1 MRNYLFTRSEP
12 KFLMYWCII
21 ILGVRLFLRIEE
33 ILKIQIESFQQHFCV
48 VRGKKILSLCIC
60 IKGKTDR
67 DDKFFQIYDD
77 MECPEFGAVRPLL
90 LFIAATGR
98 KGGYV
103 FPKLTQIFDETPT
116 DRYEYENALNDI
128 RYLYHVILGK
138 TTKPMKGRVLKIGTH
153 CFRKTAYLIAYWGKK
168 TEIEN

>member
-33 ILKIQIESFQQHFCV
+33 ILKIQIESFQQDFCV

-67 DDKFFQIYDD
+67 DDKFFQ
-77 MECPEFGAVRPLL
+77 VRPLL

-103 FPKLTQIFDETPT
+103 FPKLTQISD
-116 DRYEYENALNDI
+116 
-128 RYLYHVILGK
+128 
-138 TTKPMKGRVLKIGTH
+138 
-153 CFRKTAYLIAYWGKK
+153 
-168 TEIEN
+168 